1 MEKGVFYSWYHRKC
15 IEAVESPLDLLYGT
29 TKSTTSYWFAVVLW
43 LKLAINLLHA
53 VGKSSQLLWGIWVT
67 LSLGVTVCILVL
79 VRPYISTV
87 DERVETD
94 GGMHVMHL
102 DLSGSGTY
110 ILTEN
115 P

>member
-1 MEKGVFYSWYHRKC
+1 MPSY
-15 IEAVESPLDLLYGT
+15 PLDPLAERT
-29 TKSTTSYWFAVVLW
+29 CFSQVVLW

-94 GGMHVMHL
+94 GGSAQHSHL
-102 DLSGSGTY
+102 GAV
-110 ILTEN
+110 N
-115 P
+115 RHP